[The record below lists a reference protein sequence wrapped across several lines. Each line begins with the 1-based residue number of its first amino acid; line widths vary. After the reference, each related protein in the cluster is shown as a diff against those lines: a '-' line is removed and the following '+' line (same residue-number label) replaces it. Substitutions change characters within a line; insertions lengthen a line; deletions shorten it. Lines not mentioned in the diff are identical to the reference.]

1 MQILE
6 RFSQENAR
14 SYAIRVL
21 THNIINLKLE
31 PGSSVSEN
39 ELSSILN
46 VSRTPIREALIELH
60 RQQLVEIYPQKGS
73 YISKIDY
80 DLIEATRF
88 LRLTVENAIVQLAC
102 DGISQEYQNKLE
114 HNLFLQNSYLKSLTQ
129 EKLWKYDEEF
139 HKLLFESV
147 NKSKVYD
154 ILKTQM
160 IHFDRLRIFMLKN
173 LKEVKTVKDHENILY
188 AINQKDKE
196 LATTLMSTHLLRDQ
210 PDQDKLRKI
219 HPEYFK

>member
-21 THNIINLKLE
+21 THNIINLELE
-31 PGSSVSEN
+31 PGSAVSEN
-39 ELSSILN
+39 ELSSLLN
-46 VSRTPIREALIELH
+46 ISRTPVREALIELH

-80 DLIEATRF
+80 KLIEETRF
-88 LRLTVENAIVQLAC
+88 MRLTIENAIIQLVC
-102 DGISQEYQNKLE
+102 DGISEEYKARLQ
-114 HNLFLQNSYLKSLTQ
+114 HNLFLQNSYLKALM
-129 EKLWKYDEEF
+129 EEELWKHDNEF

-154 ILKTQM
+154 ILKMQM

-173 LKEVKTVKDHENILY
+173 LKEVKSVKDHENIFY

-196 LATTLMSTHLLRDQ
+196 LATLLMTKHLLRDQ
-210 PDQDKLRKI
+210 PDQDKLREL